1 MSDMRRLKH
10 LRSARPRSFRTVIL
24 ISFSTVAIV
33 MMTMFG
39 FVTMSLISRSTRTTL
54 QEATQS
60 TVFQGTLNIENYLSS
75 IRSTSNA
82 IYYDVIKKSDLSTD
96 SISDN
101 MQLLY
106 AANSN
111 QIVSIALF
119 HEDGTLICEAPDAVM
134 KPNVDVR
141 EQEWFT
147 SALAKVENIH
157 FSQPHIQNLFVSP
170 SHTYQ
175 WVITLSTA
183 VDLTQNG
190 KAERGVLLIDMNYQ
204 AMEQLLE
211 ETNTE
216 LSGSYL
222 YLMAND
228 GTLIY
233 HPYQSRI
240 QAGQFTEATETALH
254 YQDGAHSEIN
264 EDGEQIVIVQT
275 VSYTGWK
282 LVGVIP
288 RSILSFNERE
298 TRSLIV
304 MIVSL
309 TALAL
314 VIINRALARQ
324 VSDPL
329 IRLNDAIANMEGV
342 NNLPPQLYENSSAEI
357 QELGATLHSY
367 MAQINRLM
375 DEMRKEEEEKRKSE
389 LDALQAQINPHFL
402 YNTLDSIV
410 WMIED
415 EKYKEAVFMI
425 TQLASFFRM
434 SLNRGHSII
443 RIDNELKQAEAYLNI
458 QRVRYKQSFTAQ
470 FDIEDNIGSCLIVKL
485 VLQPILENAIY
496 HGIKE
501 AEQDGLIRIHGYRS
515 DDDIYIDVSDNGYG
529 MTPEEVENILIE
541 TKRPAVE
548 KHGSGVGLINVDRR
562 LRLRF
567 GDSYGL
573 SVKSELDVGTTVTI
587 HIPAIEATEENMTK
601 YEGGTR

>member
-1 MSDMRRLKH
+1 MGRLKH

-157 FSQPHIQNLFVSP
+157 FSQPHVQNLFVSP

-254 YQDGAHSEIN
+254 YHQDGAHSEIN

-342 NNLPPQLYENSSAEI
+342 DNLPPQLYENSSAEI

>member
-1 MSDMRRLKH
+1 MGRLKH

-183 VDLTQNG
+183 VDLTLNG

-264 EDGEQIVIVQT
+264 GDGEQIVIVQT

>member
-1 MSDMRRLKH
+1 MSDMGRLKH

-157 FSQPHIQNLFVSP
+157 FSQPHVQNLFVSP

-183 VDLTQNG
+183 VDLTLNG

-264 EDGEQIVIVQT
+264 GDGEQIVIVQT

>member
-1 MSDMRRLKH
+1 MSDMGRLKH

-183 VDLTQNG
+183 VDLTLNG

-264 EDGEQIVIVQT
+264 GDGEQIVIVQT